1 MQQQSVKVA
10 MSDDF
15 FRSFADIPRDRQ
27 QAVIKFVSQFRQN
40 PTSPGIN
47 YEKIREAADP
57 ALRSVRIDQSYRG
70 IVLKPDAGNV
80 YCLLWVAKHDDAYA
94 WAARRRVAIHPELG
108 TVQVFESV
116 HAEEPSAAATVAAL
130 PPSLFA
136 KLKDRELAATGRS
149 RGVPRARQGG
159 DGRGATRCA
168 RGEPAGR
175 GL

>member
-1 MQQQSVKVA
+1 MQQQAVKIA

-47 YEKIREAADP
+47 YEKIRDAADP
-57 ALRSVRIDQSYRG
+57 AMRSVRIDQSYRG

-80 YCLLWVAKHDDAYA
+80 YCLLWVDKHDDAYA

-116 HAEEPSAAATVAAL
+116 HAEEPAAAHAASRL
-130 PPSLFA
+130 PPRCLRSS
-136 KLKDRELAATGRS
+136 RIGSCCGLAFPRSPSSACGR
-149 RGVPRARQGG
+149 
-159 DGRGATRCA
+159 
-168 RGEPAGR
+168 
-175 GL
+175 